1 MKTIWSLKKPE
12 HYSLEDWQKT
22 WMSGE
27 KNAAIFISALN
38 KENLESFKET
48 TYEKVKEI
56 HIQRFPYNDFLY
68 YEYKEE

>member
-1 MKTIWSLKKPE
+1 MMACALAVEVFDVMKNGAE
-12 HYSLEDWQKT
+12 FNQKRY
-22 WMSGE
+22 
-27 KNAAIFISALN
+27 

-68 YEYKEE
+68 YEYKED